1 MRNEK
6 LVISFRLLIFLHLLF
21 SSMLSAATPIL
32 TSLTS
37 LTSETPETPE
47 TNKKHL
53 TLVFA
58 GNMPDIGIHT
68 YGTYTGLA
76 GLLEKLR
83 AEDTPSIFTFAGGS
97 LGPSPL
103 SSLDKGSHIIDILNT
118 LEPDLMTLTK
128 REFIYL
134 EDELTLRSNEAAFPL
149 VSSNLYDPLINSNLE
164 GILTS
169 LIVEKDNVKVGFISI
184 LDEEVVEE
192 YLLKRVSVF
201 EPRQIIQQQIT
212 ALKQKGAELVIL
224 VYAKERD
231 YYQTLIS
238 ENQIDFAL
246 RVHYVVEK
254 NGPNKVFSIAS
265 KEPFMLL
272 RISWQTNGLSK
283 NLTIDTPKIYHSDES
298 DKSTTGLLVE
308 EYNQRLNRLLSQK
321 IGLFG
326 SELQT
331 FKILVRT
338 QEMPFGNFIADA
350 LKHYA
355 KTDIGLINGGVIRGD
370 KSYTKGSVITRRDIA
385 TELPFRNHVAVFS
398 VTGEQLRKALENSV
412 SQVEIV
418 EGGFLQVSGLSFT
431 YSIEKPAN
439 ERVQTIHV
447 NGQELDPKK
456 KYSVA
461 TSDYL
466 ANGGDGYTV
475 FLNARHQDQDTQ
487 KSPVLSDIVTRMI
500 QQQKMINPKVEFR
513 IKQVTK

>member
-1 MRNEK
+1 MRNQK
-6 LVISFRLLIFLHLLF
+6 LVTSFRFLIVLHLF
-21 SSMLSAATPIL
+21 FMSMPTIATLSD
-32 TSLTS
+32 
-37 LTSETPETPE
+37 
-47 TNKKHL
+47 KKQL

-58 GNMPDIGIHT
+58 GNMPDIGIKT
-68 YGTYTGLA
+68 YVTYSDLA

-83 AEDTPSIFTFAGGS
+83 SENTPNIFTFAGGS

-103 SSLDKGSHIIDILNT
+103 SSLDRGSHIIDILNT

-134 EDELTLRSNEAAFPL
+134 EDELTLRSYEAAFPL
-149 VSSNLYDPLINSNLE
+149 VCSNLYDPMINGNLE

-192 YLLKRVSVF
+192 YLLQRVSVF
-201 EPRQIIQQQIT
+201 EPRQVIQQQIA
-212 ALKQKGAELVIL
+212 ALKQKGAELVVL

-231 YYQTLIS
+231 YYHTLIS

-246 RVHYVVEK
+246 RVHYEVEQ
-254 NGPNKVFSIAS
+254 NVPNKVYSITS
-265 KEPFMLL
+265 KEPLILL
-272 RISWQTNGLSK
+272 RMSWQTNGPSK
-283 NLTIDTPKIYHSDES
+283 NLTIDTSKIYYSNQP
-298 DKSTTGLLVE
+298 DKQTTALLVD
-308 EYNQRLNRLLSQK
+308 EYNQRLNSLLSQK
-321 IGLFG
+321 IGFFG

-331 FKILVRT
+331 FKSLVRT
-338 QEMPFGNFIADA
+338 REMPFGNFIADA

-370 KSYTKGSVITRRDIA
+370 KSYTKGSFITRRDIA
-385 TELPFRNHVAVFS
+385 TELPFRSHVAVFS
-398 VTGEQLRKALENSV
+398 VTGEQLKKALENSV

-418 EGGFLQVSGLSFT
+418 EGSFLQVSGLSFT
-431 YSIEKPAN
+431 YSLDKPVN
-439 ERVQTIHV
+439 ERVKTIHI
-447 NGQELDPKK
+447 NGREVDPKK

-466 ANGGDGYTV
+466 ANGGDGYSV
-475 FLNARHQDQDTQ
+475 FLNARHQDQHTQ
-487 KSPVLSDIVTRMI
+487 KSPVLSDIVIRMI
-500 QQQKMINPKVEFR
+500 QQQKTINPQIEFR

>member
-1 MRNEK
+1 LVLNFRFLIVLYFLLMNVATSATASTEK
-6 LVISFRLLIFLHLLF
+6 
-21 SSMLSAATPIL
+21 
-32 TSLTS
+32 
-37 LTSETPETPE
+37 
-47 TNKKHL
+47 NL

-58 GNMPDIGIHT
+58 GNMPDIGSHT

-83 AEDTPSIFTFAGGS
+83 AEDTPIIFTFAGGS

-134 EDELTLRSNEAAFPL
+134 EDELTLRSYEAAFPII
-149 VSSNLYDPLINSNLE
+149 SSNLYDPMINRNLE
-164 GILTS
+164 GISTS
-169 LIVEKDNVKVGFISI
+169 LIVEKNDVIVGFISI

-201 EPRQIIQQQIT
+201 EPRQIIQQQIA
-212 ALKQKGAELVIL
+212 ALKQKGAELVVL

-246 RVHYVVEK
+246 RVHYAAER
-254 NGPNKVFSIAS
+254 NGPNKVYSIAS
-265 KEPFMLL
+265 KEPIILL
-272 RISWQTNGLSK
+272 RMSWQTNSTLK
-283 NLTIDTPKIYHSDES
+283 NLTIDTPKIFYSNQP
-298 DKSTTGLLVE
+298 DKQTTSLLVD

-321 IGLFG
+321 IGFFG

-331 FKILVRT
+331 FKSLVRT

-350 LKHYA
+350 LKRYA

-370 KSYTKGSVITRRDIA
+370 KSYTEGSVITRRDIA

-412 SQVEIV
+412 SQVEVV
-418 EGGFLQVSGLSFT
+418 EGSFLQVSGLSFS
-431 YSIEKPAN
+431 YSLEKPAN
-439 ERVQTIHV
+439 QRVQTVHV
-447 NGQELDPKK
+447 NGLILDPKK

-466 ANGGDGYTV
+466 ANGGDGYSV
-475 FLNARHQDQDTQ
+475 FLNARHQEQDTQ
-487 KSPVLSDIVTRMI
+487 KSPVLSDIVIRMI
-500 QQQKMINPKVEFR
+500 QQQKTINPQVEFR
-513 IKQVTK
+513 IKQISK

>member
-6 LVISFRLLIFLHLLF
+6 LVISFRLLIVLHLLL
-21 SSMLSAATPIL
+21 SSMLTSAAPL
-32 TSLTS
+32 TLKT
-37 LTSETPETPE
+37 LAVE
-47 TNKKHL
+47 TNTKHL

-58 GNMPDIGIHT
+58 GNMPDIGLHT

-76 GLLEKLR
+76 GLLEKQR
-83 AEDTPSIFTFAGGS
+83 AGNTPTIFTFAGGS

-103 SSLDKGSHIIDILNT
+103 SSLDRGSHIIDILNT
-118 LEPDLMTLTK
+118 LEPDLMTLNK
-128 REFIYL
+128 REFIFS
-134 EDELTLRSNEAAFPL
+134 EDELTLRSYEAAFPI

-169 LIVEKDNVKVGFISI
+169 LIVEKHNVKVGFISI

-192 YLLKRVSVF
+192 YLLERVSVF
-201 EPRQIIQQQIT
+201 EPRQVIQQQIV
-212 ALKQKGAELVIL
+212 ALKQKGAELVVL

-246 RVHYVVEK
+246 RVHYTAEQ
-254 NGPNKVFSIAS
+254 NGPNKVYSITS

-272 RISWQTNGLSK
+272 RMSWQTDRPSK
-283 NLTIDTPKIYHSDES
+283 SLTIDTPKIYYSSQPE
-298 DKSTTGLLVE
+298 KPTTSLLVD
-308 EYNQRLNRLLSQK
+308 EYNQRLNRLLGQK
-321 IGLFG
+321 IGVFG

-331 FKILVRT
+331 FKSLVRT
-338 QEMPFGNFIADA
+338 REMPFGNLIADA

-370 KSYTKGSVITRRDIA
+370 KSYTKGAVITRRDIA

-418 EGGFLQVSGLSFT
+418 EGKFLQVSGLSFT
-431 YSIEKPAN
+431 YSLEKPAN
-439 ERVQTIHV
+439 ERVQTIHI
-447 NGQELDPKK
+447 NGRELDPKQ

-466 ANGGDGYTV
+466 ANGGDGYGV
-475 FLNARHQDQDTQ
+475 FLNALHKEQNTQ
-487 KSPVLSDIVTRMI
+487 QYQLLSDVVIRMI
-500 QQQKMINPKVEFR
+500 QQQKTIKPKVESR
-513 IKQVTK
+513 IKRVTE

>member
-1 MRNEK
+1 
-6 LVISFRLLIFLHLLF
+6 
-21 SSMLSAATPIL
+21 MLTIAAPL
-32 TSLTS
+32 SSLTPLSS
-37 LTSETPETPE
+37 LKAVTPEK
-47 TNKKHL
+47 NRKHL

-83 AEDTPSIFTFAGGS
+83 AEDTPSIFLFAGGS

-134 EDELTLRSNEAAFPL
+134 EDELTLRSYEAAFPI
-149 VSSNLYDPLINSNLE
+149 VSSNLYDSMIDNNLE

-169 LIVEKDNVKVGFISI
+169 LIVEKHDVKVGFISI

-192 YLLKRVSVF
+192 YLLERVKVF

-212 ALKQKGAELVIL
+212 ALKQKGAELVVL

-231 YYQTLIS
+231 YYHTLIS

-246 RVHYVVEK
+246 RIHYVAEE
-254 NGPNKVFSIAS
+254 NGPNKVYSIAS

-272 RISWQTNGLSK
+272 RMSWQTNSPSK
-283 NLTIDTPKIYHSDES
+283 DLTIDTPKIYYSS
-298 DKSTTGLLVE
+298 QPNKKTTSLLVD

-321 IGLFG
+321 IGFFG

-331 FKILVRT
+331 YKSLVRT

-355 KTDIGLINGGVIRGD
+355 KTDIGVINGGVIRGD

-385 TELPFRNHVAVFS
+385 TELPFRNHVAVFT

-418 EGGFLQVSGLSFT
+418 EGGFLQVSGLSFS
-431 YSIEKPAN
+431 YSLEKPPN
-439 ERVQTIHV
+439 ERIQTVHI
-447 NGQELDPKK
+447 NGQKLDPKK

-466 ANGGDGYTV
+466 ASGGDGYSV
-475 FLNARHQDQDTQ
+475 FLNAHHQDQDTQ

-500 QQQKMINPKVEFR
+500 QQQKTINPQVEFR
-513 IKQVTK
+513 IKQITK